1 MGGYGKTDQSRPF
14 FEWYNLN
21 ERHRPSKD
29 EPHASSEIKSTWETI
44 GGVMKY
50 FRMSWD
56 EIMYERSWLNIT
68 MLSASI
74 PDYSTDKDKKNII
87 KNGNELDKFMKL

>member
-1 MGGYGKTDQSRPF
+1 
-14 FEWYNLN
+14 
-21 ERHRPSKD
+21 
-29 EPHASSEIKSTWETI
+29 
-44 GGVMKY
+44 MKY

-87 KNGNELDKFMKL
+87 KNGNELDKFMKM